1 MKRHAMF
8 AVLFMFGLN
17 LVFSQSDE
25 MAPKTL
31 LPLSVLREII
41 NEVSGDVPLQ
51 NEILLSAVKLNRLPE
66 EYARGYFETE
76 FLLERLKEYGIR
88 DAEII
93 ELPKTE
99 EK

>member
-1 MKRHAMF
+1 MF

-51 NEILLSAVKLNRLPE
+51 NEILLSAVKRNRLPE
-66 EYARGYFETE
+66 EYSRGYFETK
-76 FLLERLKEYGIR
+76 FILEKLKEYGIR
-88 DAEII
+88 EAKII
-93 ELPKTE
+93 KLHKTE
-99 EK
+99 KKTW